1 MTILLTVI
9 ILVILVIVAASIFTY
24 NELVLRKNKVENSWA
39 HIDAQLQRRFELI
52 PNLVE
57 IVNHFTEH
65 EKELLEN
72 VNHIKNNYA
81 TAISNAQKLA
91 MDLELDSELKS
102 LYIIVDRYPALKSN
116 EQFLKLQEALTE
128 IEEDITFARQFY
140 NDAVTIYNN
149 RIMSFP
155 GNIIASKFGFEKEAL
170 FDANKDAEYT
180 QRLNLGKSKKCSTCG
195 AAVVNNNHSCPYC
208 GTPY

>member
-57 IVNHFTEH
+57 LVEHFTEH

-72 VNHIKNNYA
+72 VNLIKNNYA

-102 LYIIVDRYPALKSN
+102 LYIVVDRYPALKSN
-116 EQFLKLQEALTE
+116 EQFLKLQEVLTE

-155 GNIIASKFGFEKEAL
+155 GNIIAAKFGFKKEAL
-170 FDANKDAEYT
+170 FDANKDAESI
-180 QRLNLGKSKKCSTCG
+180 QRLNLGKNKKCSICG
-195 AAVVNNNHSCPYC
+195 AAIVSNSHSCPYC
-208 GTPY
+208 GTSY